1 MKQLEHLQ
9 YYKRVIVST
18 IIINNKTDERDPKT
32 IENLLICNEIFIHTY
47 TYIYN
52 HRKTHTRKEEG
63 NLFIPK
69 SRTSTSDEMNL
80 PSSLNEILAK
90 KKKKKKKQKEK
101 KIKRKK
107 RERVTLQ
114 RKRKKQAR
122 SQHC

>member
-52 HRKTHTRKEEG
+52 HRKTHTRKEKG

-69 SRTSTSDEMNL
+69 NRAERRNE
-80 PSSLNEILAK
+80 SSVVIKRDSCKEEEE
-90 KKKKKKKQKEK
+90 EK
-101 KIKRKK
+101 KAKRKK
-107 RERVTLQ
+107 NKKKE
-114 RKRKKQAR
+114 KRKSYITEEEEEA
-122 SQHC
+122 SEISTLLV